1 MITAIPMKE
10 DRVASHFTKAD
21 SFVFVNENG
30 DVLSRKANPAL
41 NANCSGKKDLLAML
55 LAENAKRVI
64 VRNIGERIL
73 GKLLESQFAVFQTSC
88 GRQNVQELVSAQANK
103 LVLMTS
109 SSQGR
114 QSLNYEAKQANGGCG
129 CEHDGHEPHQS
140 CCGQDGQ
147 HEHSHHQHGA
157 GRCCQNRSDAQKLAM
172 VMAKGVAVIHE
183 YLDCR
188 FSGFYFT
195 TDHCCSDDGL
205 LFLANKSS

>member
-21 SFVFVNENG
+21 SFVFLNENG

-73 GKLLESQFAVFQTSC
+73 GKLLESQFAVFQTNC
-88 GRQNVQELVSAQANK
+88 GRQNVQELVSAQAEK
-103 LVLMTS
+103 LTQMTS
-109 SSQGR
+109 PSQGR

-140 CCGQDGQ
+140 CCEQDGQ

-157 GRCCQNRSDAQKLAM
+157 GRCCQNRSDAQKTGHGHG
-172 VMAKGVAVIHE
+172 KG
-183 YLDCR
+183 R
-188 FSGFYFT
+188 
-195 TDHCCSDDGL
+195 CCHS
-205 LFLANKSS
+205 

>member
-88 GRQNVQELVSAQANK
+88 GCVFRFVRPPVPVSSGQAF
-103 LVLMTS
+103 
-109 SSQGR
+109 
-114 QSLNYEAKQANGGCG
+114 
-129 CEHDGHEPHQS
+129 
-140 CCGQDGQ
+140 
-147 HEHSHHQHGA
+147 
-157 GRCCQNRSDAQKLAM
+157 RCDPASM
-172 VMAKGVAVIHE
+172 I
-183 YLDCR
+183 
-188 FSGFYFT
+188 
-195 TDHCCSDDGL
+195 
-205 LFLANKSS
+205 